1 MQILYTQSDLQKT
14 TLPYKVINVGTHC
27 TVEFY
32 NYSPFF
38 MTIGLTPHTSSD
50 TKNSGVVTTIEPY
63 TGSRFPV
70 PIGITSGTLYVRA
83 QPTAYTS
90 VSSQILDIPD
100 VYYNTYPESYSPI
113 TWSLVNGSATFLTNS
128 KWWINQ
134 LFPANVPVSLTSP
147 WGGTVNLTST
157 YPMMLKIGK
166 GFQGTVTGSMTGNS
180 QITIGQMF
188 TGNIVF
194 NNSGTLVF
202 ECGDGCEIISTIN
215 SSYYGNEMRLGNE
228 VTIYGWTSDVINL
241 LYTKLFI
248 DAGCLIQWGAGGYNL
263 NLTNCSV
270 KARAGSTINL
280 NGTNTTWNNSS
291 VEIGDS
297 ATWIDYGSYFAY
309 CAAKVEEGAYFYPP
323 YDHGKQN
330 QVSYS
335 TFILKTGSQLDMHS
349 VSNFK
354 MIYSSITV
362 EKSAYMTVYGGPFKT
377 YQLMQYSTIQVE
389 ESAQLILGPSGYGYF
404 TSWQGVVKIGKGSYC
419 SVNNPTNTSNGPFAF
434 QGVIKVG
441 EFAYVTLNVGTNDAG
456 WINVPDLLR
465 YVSYGVQSSSI
476 SNAISSMPLVGGG
489 SPVLTV
495 TANGTAKLANPHNKS
510 HGVIMIDLQSLSG
523 TSPTIQFTVTTKD
536 LSISTTEYT
545 LYSGSALSSPQQVLI
560 PIGFET
566 ANNTGNLTSVPMALN
581 WTVGGTSPSINFVW
595 SIVYND

>member
-1 MQILYTQSDLQKT
+1 MQILYTQSDLEKT
-14 TLPYKVINVGTHC
+14 VIPYKVMNVGTHC

-50 TKNSGVVTTIEPY
+50 AKNPGVVTTVEPY

-70 PIGITSGTLYVRA
+70 PFGITSGTLYVSA

-90 VSSQILDIPD
+90 VSSQILDVPD
-100 VYYNTYPESYSPI
+100 VYYNTYPDSYSPI
-113 TWSLVNGSATFLTNS
+113 TWSLVNGSAMFLSES

-134 LFPANVPVSLTSP
+134 LFPANVPISLTSP
-147 WGGTVNLTST
+147 WGGTINLNST
-157 YPMMLKIGK
+157 YPVSLKIGK
-166 GFQGTVTGSMTGNS
+166 GFQGTISGSMTGNS

-188 TGNIVF
+188 TGDIIF
-194 NNSGTLVF
+194 TNSGTLVF
-202 ECGDGCEIISTIN
+202 ECGDGCEVISTI
-215 SSYYGNEMRLGNE
+215 SSSAYGNEMILGDE
-228 VTIYGWTSDVINL
+228 VTIYGWTSDTINL
-241 LYTKLFI
+241 SYTKFSMEPGSL
-248 DAGCLIQWGAGGYNL
+248 LQWGAGGYNFNPSSCSIKVGAGGVIEL
-263 NLTNCSV
+263 NGANTFWYNSAIKIDQAATWVDYGTYFVYCSV
-270 KARAGSTINL
+270 EVGN
-280 NGTNTTWNNSS
+280 
-291 VEIGDS
+291 
-297 ATWIDYGSYFAY
+297 
-309 CAAKVEEGAYFYPP
+309 GAYFYPP
-323 YDHGKQN
+323 YDHSKQN
-330 QVSYS
+330 EITYS
-335 TFILKTGSQLDMHS
+335 TFSLEAGSQLDMHT

-354 MIYSSITV
+354 MNYSSITV
-362 EKSAYMTVYGGPFKT
+362 KKGAFMFVYGGPFKT
-377 YQLMQYSTIQVE
+377 YQLMQYSTTIVE
-389 ESAQLILGPSGYGYF
+389 EAAQLILGPSSYGYF
-404 TSWQGVVKIGKGSYC
+404 TSWQGAIKIGKGSYC
-419 SVNNPTNTSNGPFAF
+419 LINNPTNTANGPFAF
-434 QGVIKVG
+434 QGVINVG

-456 WINVPDLLR
+456 WVNVPDLLR
-465 YVSYGVQSSSI
+465 YVDYGAQSSSI